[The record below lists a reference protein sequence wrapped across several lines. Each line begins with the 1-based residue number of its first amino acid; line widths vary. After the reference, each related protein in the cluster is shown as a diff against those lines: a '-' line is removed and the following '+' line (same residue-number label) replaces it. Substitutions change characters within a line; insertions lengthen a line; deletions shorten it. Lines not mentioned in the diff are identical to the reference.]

1 MFRLSTLCASVA
13 LLAFASTAG
22 AISAAQLT
30 QLEKRL
36 EGLNAY
42 HQANCQGTIIAR
54 DCSRVEAGIDQF
66 TRAIEQLTG
75 CMQQEIA
82 GAAFERTIELS
93 GTSNLHRQYNEHVAQ
108 LQAVNSQIEQMQRA
122 RVSPND
128 ARLRALQNDASV
140 LHMRLLRLQ
149 SRLKGTS

>member
-22 AISAAQLT
+22 ANSAAQLT

-54 DCSRVEAGIDQF
+54 DCSRVEAGIDQL

-75 CMQQEIA
+75 RMQQEIA

-93 GTSNLHRQYNEHVAQ
+93 GTSNLHHQYNEHVAQ
-108 LQAVNSQIEQMQRA
+108 LKAVNSQIEQMQRA

-140 LHMRLLRLQ
+140 PHMRLLRLQ
-149 SRLKGTS
+149 SRLKGAS

>member
-1 MFRLSTLCASVA
+1 MLRLSSLCASVA

-22 AISAAQLT
+22 ANSAAQLA

-36 EGLNAY
+36 EGLEVY
-42 HQANCQGTIIAR
+42 HQANCQGTLIAR
-54 DCSRVEAGIDQF
+54 DCSRVEAGIDQLA
-66 TRAIEQLTG
+66 RAIEQLTG
-75 CMQQEIA
+75 QMQQEIA
-82 GAAFERTIELS
+82 GSAFERRIELS

-108 LQAVNSQIEQMQRA
+108 LQAVNSQIDQMQRA

-149 SRLKGTS
+149 SRLKGAS

>member
-1 MFRLSTLCASVA
+1 MLRLSSLCASVA

-22 AISAAQLT
+22 ANSAAQLA

-36 EGLNAY
+36 EGLEVY
-42 HQANCQGTIIAR
+42 HQANCQGTLIAR
-54 DCSRVEAGIDQF
+54 DCSRVEAGIDQLA
-66 TRAIEQLTG
+66 RAIEQLTG
-75 CMQQEIA
+75 QMQQEIA
-82 GAAFERTIELS
+82 GSAFERRIELS
-93 GTSNLHRQYNEHVAQ
+93 GTSNLHRQYNSVAQ
-108 LQAVNSQIEQMQRA
+108 LQAVNSQIDQMQRA

-149 SRLKGTS
+149 SRLKGAS